1 MITQRRE
8 RARQTFWIA
17 DILILLALGAAFFFL
32 VKLADFGRLQEVE
45 GAAINLE
52 PRMLPLY
59 AVLSLGRMVA
69 AYTLALLFALIYG
82 YAAARN
88 RRAERVLLPILDVL
102 QSVPVLS
109 FLLAVV
115 LGFMALFP
123 YGNLGVELAAVVLI
137 FTGQAWNLAFSFYH
151 SLRTLPKELR
161 EVANIFQFS
170 RWQQFKGL
178 ELPVATIGLV
188 WNSILSW
195 AGGWFFLMA
204 CEMFTLGGRS
214 FQRPGL
220 GSYLKTAA
228 GEADVRALLYGLGTL
243 VFLIVLLDKLLWRP
257 LVVWAERFKM
267 ESTASPVAVRSL
279 ALELLSRSRLLTTL
293 SGKIFLPLGEAM
305 NRLLAWLSTLL
316 PREAKESFVISHGRR
331 VGITFFLFVSVLS
344 LSYGAVRSAD
354 LLIQLRPADFI
365 TILEAVGA
373 TFLRVVVAQLLALV
387 WVLPVG
393 VAIGLNFRLAQVLQ
407 PIVQVAASIPATSL
421 FPGFLLLML
430 ALPGGLNLAA
440 ISLMLF
446 ASQ

>member
-1 MITQRRE
+1 
-8 RARQTFWIA
+8 
-17 DILILLALGAAFFFL
+17 
-32 VKLADFGRLQEVE
+32 
-45 GAAINLE
+45 
-52 PRMLPLY
+52 
-59 AVLSLGRMVA
+59 
-69 AYTLALLFALIYG
+69 
-82 YAAARN
+82 
-88 RRAERVLLPILDVL
+88 
-102 QSVPVLS
+102 
-109 FLLAVV
+109 
-115 LGFMALFP
+115 
-123 YGNLGVELAAVVLI
+123 LGVELAAVVLI

-228 GEADVRALLYGLGTL
+228 GEGDVRALLYGLGTL

-305 NRLLAWLSTLL
+305 NRFLAWLSTLL

-446 ASQ
+446 ASQWYLLFNIIAGAMAIPRDLKEVSAMLQVRGVERWRSLIPPLSFPIGLRE